1 MRILLVEDSERL
13 QLAVSTGLRREGHG
27 VDLALDGEEGLR
39 YARNNEYDVVV
50 LDLMLPRLD
59 GLTVLREIRSGK
71 TLSKDVHV
79 LILTARDTVEERV
92 EGLRAGAD
100 DYLVKPFSFDE
111 LLARIE
117 ALGRRSY
124 GTRGPDLAVGDLT
137 IDTAGKTV
145 VRSGRRIDL
154 STREYALLEYL
165 ARRKGETVS
174 RIEIEDHLYDESS
187 LPTSNA
193 VDRAVCSLRAKLG
206 GSEDQPL
213 IHTRRGLGYVLE
225 AREAE

>member
-1 MRILLVEDSERL
+1 MRILLIEDSERL
-13 QLAVSTGLRREGHG
+13 QLAVSTGLRRVGHG
-27 VDLALDGEEGLR
+27 VDLAGDGEEGLR
-39 YARNNEYDVVV
+39 YARNNPYDVIV
-50 LDLMLPRLD
+50 LDLMLPKLD
-59 GLTVLREIRSGK
+59 GLSVLRELRRHQSG
-71 TLSKDVHV
+71 DEQVHV
-79 LILTARDTVEERV
+79 LILTAKDTVEERV

-111 LLARIE
+111 LVARIE

-124 GTRGPDLAVGDLT
+124 GKRGPELVVGDLS
-137 IDTAGKTV
+137 IDTAGKSV
-145 VRSGRRIDL
+145 SRSGRRIDL

-165 ARRKGETVS
+165 ARRHGETVS

-206 GSEDQPL
+206 GADAMPL

-225 AREAE
+225 ARESE

>member
-27 VDLALDGEEGLR
+27 VDVASDGEEGLR
-39 YARNNEYDVVV
+39 YARNNPYDVIV
-50 LDLMLPRLD
+50 LDLMLPKLD
-59 GLTVLREIRSGK
+59 GLGVLRELRSKASEIEG
-71 TLSKDVHV
+71 VHV
-79 LILTARDTVEERV
+79 LILTAKDTVEERV

-124 GTRGPDLAVGDLT
+124 GTRAPDLEVGDLT

-145 VRSGRRIDL
+145 QRDGRRIDL
-154 STREYALLEYL
+154 STREYSLLEYL

-174 RIEIEDHLYDESS
+174 RIEIEDHLYDETS

-206 GSEDQPL
+206 GPSDTPL

-225 AREAE
+225 LREDA

>member
-13 QLAVSTGLRREGHG
+13 QLALSTGLRREGHG
-27 VDLALDGEEGLR
+27 VDVAGDGEEGLR
-39 YARNNEYDVVV
+39 YARNNPYDVIV

-59 GLTVLREIRSGK
+59 GLSVLRELRRGENGSEN
-71 TLSKDVHV
+71 VHV

-100 DYLVKPFSFDE
+100 DYLVKPFAFDE
-111 LLARIE
+111 LLARLE
-117 ALGRRSY
+117 ALGRRHY
-124 GTRGPDLAVGDLT
+124 GTRSPELLVGDLA

-145 VRSGRRIDL
+145 TRGERRIDL

-165 ARRKGETVS
+165 ARRQGETVS
-174 RIEIEDHLYDESS
+174 RIEIEDHLYDETS

-206 GSEDQPL
+206 GPEDAPL

>member
-13 QLAVSTGLRREGHG
+13 QLALSTGLRKEGQG
-27 VDLALDGEEGLR
+27 VDVAGDGEEALR
-39 YARNNEYDVVV
+39 YARNNHYDVIV

-59 GLTVLREIRSGK
+59 GLSVLRKLRESGSE
-71 TLSKDVHV
+71 THV
-79 LILTARDTVEERV
+79 LILTAKDTVEERV

-100 DYLVKPFSFDE
+100 DYLVKPFAFDE

-117 ALGRRSY
+117 ALGRRVY
-124 GTRGPDLAVGDLT
+124 QAKAPELTIGDLS
-137 IDTAGKTV
+137 IDTSGKSV
-145 VRSGRRIDL
+145 ERAGRRIDL
-154 STREYALLEYL
+154 SSREYALLEYL
-165 ARRKGETVS
+165 ARRRGETVS
-174 RIEIEDHLYDESS
+174 RIEIEDHLYDETS

-206 GSEDQPL
+206 GPEDPPI

-225 AREAE
+225 LRPEAE